1 MSPMPLP
8 AFHALLLLG
17 LLVCSIAAAQES
29 SVTLTNPFSSP
40 SDLVQGEKIYLAQC
54 ALCHGKDGRGGGGG
68 NDLTSGSFKRASS
81 DEGLF
86 QIVAKGI
93 PGTVMPGFNLSGR
106 EIWQV
111 LAYIRSL
118 NVRRSAEIVKGDAA
132 AGAKVFEKHGCGGC
146 HATGAGPDLAGIGA
160 RRSLAEL
167 RRSILD
173 PQAEVSSAWWRIE
186 ATAKDGRKVSGRRL
200 NEDTYTVQLLDA
212 GGRLISLLKSDL
224 AGYTILRESP
234 MPTFRDKLS
243 ESELSD
249 LLAFLVKK
257 EQP

>member
-1 MSPMPLP
+1 MPPL
-8 AFHALLLLG
+8 ASHARLLLWL
-17 LLVCSIAAAQES
+17 SICAVVAAQES

-40 SDLVQGEKIYLAQC
+40 SDLAQGERIYLAQC

-68 NDLTSGSFKRASS
+68 SDLTTGSFKRASS

-86 QIVAKGI
+86 QIIAKGI

-118 NVRRSAEIVKGDAA
+118 NVRRSAEIVKGDPA
-132 AGAKVFEKHGCGGC
+132 AGARLFEKNGCGGC
-146 HATGAGPDLAGIGA
+146 HGTGDGPELAGIGS

-186 ATAKDGRKVSGRRL
+186 AVTKDGRKVSGRRL
-200 NEDTYTVQLLDA
+200 NEDTYTVQLIDA
-212 GGRLISLLKSDL
+212 GGRLRSLSKLDL
-224 AGYTILRESP
+224 AGYKILRASP
-234 MPTFRDKLS
+234 MPTFRGRLS
-243 ESELSD
+243 ESELDD